1 MRYAICFTPPAS
13 DPLTLAA
20 AEWLGRSVF
29 SGETAERPPIRGLG
43 IQEIAFYTA
52 MPRRYGFSGML
63 KAPFRLREDCS
74 EAQLLRDLM
83 HFSGTFSPFTMP
95 PLGVARIDDL
105 FGLAPTNP
113 CGDLDALAATVVQHF
128 DRYRAP
134 LSEAEL
140 ERCDPDALSG
150 LQFTNLFRWGCPNVM
165 GQYRFHMPLTGP
177 VAQRDATRIEHAL
190 KSWFAAL
197 LTQPVTFGNIALMV
211 EVGAGGP
218 FRVHSL
224 HPLGKVG
231 ARRIA

>member
-1 MRYAICFTPPAS
+1 
-13 DPLTLAA
+13 
-20 AEWLGRSVF
+20 
-29 SGETAERPPIRGLG
+29 
-43 IQEIAFYTA
+43 
-52 MPRRYGFSGML
+52 
-63 KAPFRLREDCS
+63 
-74 EAQLLRDLM
+74 
-83 HFSGTFSPFTMP
+83 
-95 PLGVARIDDL
+95 
-105 FGLAPTNP
+105 
-113 CGDLDALAATVVQHF
+113 
-128 DRYRAP
+128 
-134 LSEAEL
+134 
-140 ERCDPDALSG
+140 
-150 LQFTNLFRWGCPNVM
+150 M